1 MFRCKIVVHLPKYFN
16 GFSLELFSVSDGL
29 IHFSASL
36 LPSPSNQETKFTREF
51 FNGNPANIFTF
62 YHHKCLY
69 LDVASTLMLF

>member
-29 IHFSASL
+29 IHFPASFL
-36 LPSPSNQETKFTREF
+36 LSPSNQEAKITSEF

-62 YHHKCLY
+62 YNHKCLY
-69 LDVASTLMLF
+69 LDVTSTLMLF